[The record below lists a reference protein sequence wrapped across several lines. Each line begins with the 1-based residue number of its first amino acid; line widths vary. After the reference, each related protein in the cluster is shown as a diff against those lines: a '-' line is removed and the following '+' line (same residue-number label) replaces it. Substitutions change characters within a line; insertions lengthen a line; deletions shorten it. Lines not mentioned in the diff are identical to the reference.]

1 VQEDNRLAKFWL
13 QPVNL
18 ASSIGF
24 NAKELNQLLG
34 LVREHEALFLELG
47 MTSLTLNA
55 EPIAQSV
62 ETSDSDLVVRLT
74 DGRVLSAPLAWSLV

>member
-1 VQEDNRLAKFWL
+1 MPTVLRIGAFRFFFYANEGQEPAHIHVQADNRLAKFWL

-34 LVREHEALFLELG
+34 LVREHEVLFLE
-47 MTSLTLNA
+47 
-55 EPIAQSV
+55 
-62 ETSDSDLVVRLT
+62 
-74 DGRVLSAPLAWSLV
+74 AWDDFFNIKR

>member
-1 VQEDNRLAKFWL
+1 MPTVLKIGPFRFFFYANEGQEPAHIHVQADNRLAKFWL

-34 LVREHEALFLELG
+34 LVREHEVLFLE
-47 MTSLTLNA
+47 
-55 EPIAQSV
+55 
-62 ETSDSDLVVRLT
+62 
-74 DGRVLSAPLAWSLV
+74 AWNDFFDIKR

>member
-1 VQEDNRLAKFWL
+1 MPTVLRIGAFRFFFYANEGQEPAHIHVQADNRLAKFWL

-34 LVREHEALFLELG
+34 LVREHEVLFLE
-47 MTSLTLNA
+47 
-55 EPIAQSV
+55 
-62 ETSDSDLVVRLT
+62 
-74 DGRVLSAPLAWSLV
+74 AWNDFFNIER

>member
-1 VQEDNRLAKFWL
+1 MQAGGKLAKFWL

-34 LVREHEALFLELG
+34 LVREHETLFLE
-47 MTSLTLNA
+47 
-55 EPIAQSV
+55 
-62 ETSDSDLVVRLT
+62 
-74 DGRVLSAPLAWSLV
+74 AWNDFFNIKH

>member
-1 VQEDNRLAKFWL
+1 MPTVFRIGAFRFFFYANEGQEPAHIHVQADNRLAKFWL

-34 LVREHEALFLELG
+34 LVREHEALFLEAR
-47 MTSLTLNA
+47 NDFFN
-55 EPIAQSV
+55 IK
-62 ETSDSDLVVRLT
+62 R
-74 DGRVLSAPLAWSLV
+74 

>member
-1 VQEDNRLAKFWL
+1 MPTVLRIGAFRFFFYSNEGQEPAHIHVQVGNKLAKFWL

-34 LVREHEALFLELG
+34 LVREHEALFLE
-47 MTSLTLNA
+47 
-55 EPIAQSV
+55 
-62 ETSDSDLVVRLT
+62 
-74 DGRVLSAPLAWSLV
+74 AWNDFFNIKH